1 MSVLGELSGWEI
13 FWVVVLAVIV
23 LAVLFN
29 LRDIL
34 RYLRIRSM

>member
-1 MSVLGELSGWEI
+1 MFDQMSGWEI
-13 FWVVVLAVIV
+13 FGWVVVALIV
-23 LAVLFN
+23 LALLFN

>member
-1 MSVLGELSGWEI
+1 MNDLSGWEI
-13 FWVVVLAVIV
+13 FGIVVLALIV

-29 LRDIL
+29 LRDIM